1 MSRGTRG
8 SPMVETVIVCIMV
21 SALIGT
27 GLSSGGRVMD
37 RMSVASSRNALVALH
52 ARARARAIEH
62 GTVARL
68 FVDPVGDSA
77 WISDGTVVVERVNFA
92 TSHRTDVIA
101 KETLLLCMAP
111 NGVADT
117 RCNSFDSSVQI
128 GCARGGESAQLTFRP
143 LSQVMVGT

>member
-8 SPMVETVIVCIMV
+8 STMVETVIVCIMV

-62 GTVARL
+62 GTVTRL
-68 FVDPVGDSA
+68 IVDPAGDSA
-77 WISDGTVVVERVNFA
+77 WVAYGQ
-92 TSHRTDVIA
+92 
-101 KETLLLCMAP
+101 ET
-111 NGVADT
+111 
-117 RCNSFDSSVQI
+117 
-128 GCARGGESAQLTFRP
+128 
-143 LSQVMVGT
+143 

>member
-8 SPMVETVIVCIMV
+8 STMVETVIMCIMASV
-21 SALIGT
+21 LSGT
-27 GLSSGGRVMD
+27 GVASGGRVLD
-37 RMSVASSRNALVALH
+37 RMYVDSSRSALVALH
-52 ARARARAIEH
+52 ARARARASEH
-62 GTVARL
+62 GTVTRL
-68 FVDPVGDSA
+68 FVDPAGDSA
-77 WISDGTVVVERVNFA
+77 CISDGAVVVERVNFA
-92 TSHRTDVIA
+92 TAHGTDIVA
-101 KETLLLCMAP
+101 DETILLCMAP